1 MSLFSSR
8 QWWQTRLGSGEEFD
22 QGSICVANIDNDP
35 VGTGEQKSLQQPS
48 CTVLLKH
55 QRVVT

>member
-8 QWWQTRLGSGEEFD
+8 QWWQTRLGSDEEFD

-35 VGTGEQKSLQQPS
+35 VGTGEQNPL
-48 CTVLLKH
+48 
-55 QRVVT
+55 